1 MLPVVRGLDK
11 TCWNIVAYT
20 GLLVGS
26 TLLLY
31 PAGALG
37 PFYLAVAV
45 ALGGAFIMQAIALLR
60 DRSQVRAKSL
70 FVYSN
75 MYLAL
80 LFASMVADRIVA
92 LA

>member
-1 MLPVVRGLDK
+1 M
-11 TCWNIVAYT
+11 
-20 GLLVGS
+20 
-26 TLLLY
+26 
-31 PAGALG
+31 
-37 PFYLAVAV
+37 
-45 ALGGAFIMQAIALLR
+45 LLR
-60 DRSQVRAKSL
+60 DASQIRAKSL